1 MDIYFLLDCSSSVW
15 IVDFEKLLGFV
26 VSIIERM
33 HIAPDATRVGLG
45 VFSNSFVPVLDLGG
59 YPDKNTLIRAVKNAP
74 YISGD
79 TYTGRGIHGMRTHG
93 FRDGIARKNVTR
105 VGVVIT
111 DGKSRFPSITE
122 AEAIAARDDG
132 IWLFAV
138 GVGNDVD
145 VDELKAI
152 ASQPSDEFA
161 MQVASFDI
169 LNTLGSRLAVS
180 ICNTELPQADDAG
193 TSVLTTVCDEWL
205 TCM

>member
-1 MDIYFLLDCSSSVW
+1 
-15 IVDFEKLLGFV
+15 
-26 VSIIERM
+26 
-33 HIAPDATRVGLG
+33 
-45 VFSNSFVPVLDLGG
+45 
-59 YPDKNTLIRAVKNAP
+59 
-74 YISGD
+74 
-79 TYTGRGIHGMRTHG
+79 MRTHG

-193 TSVLTTVCDEWL
+193 TSVLTTVSDEWL